1 MSLTWQY
8 ILMGLIL
15 ALALAFLV
23 WHFIRGR
30 RRRQACEDCALRKMV
45 QQPRQDGDLNRS

>member
-15 ALALAFLV
+15 ALALGFLV

-30 RRRQACEDCALRKMV
+30 RQRKACGDCALRKMV
-45 QQPRQDGDLNRS
+45 QQPKNNGEPNRS